1 VRVTDALPVGRSGR
15 LAWSELLRRIE
26 ALDGAVEMRW
36 TIVPGSQLGDASPW
50 VASRGDAI
58 VIRVGEDQ
66 LVLRPYDVGEPV
78 TDGHRISATF
88 TPAPGRPG
96 LLGVIGG
103 ADAPVFLADREEIE
117 GHLDLTERHWRE
129 WTGAI
134 QYDGPWQDE
143 VRRSALTLRM
153 LQYVPTGAVAA
164 AATTSLPE
172 RIGGEKNWDYRFM
185 WVRDCSF
192 TIDAFLALR
201 LHDEVQAAV
210 QWMLGALRRTAPDLH
225 VLYRLD
231 GSAPAAD
238 VRTPDLPGYRDSRP
252 VRVGNSASGQQ
263 QLSTYGDLFDMI
275 WQYVDAGHLL
285 DPTTADLLT
294 QLADRCCDT
303 WRDEDAGMWEL
314 DAMRHYTVSKIGC
327 WTALD
332 RAVRL
337 HQSGQLITDH
347 ADRWE
352 SERDLVR
359 AWVNEHCWS
368 DSLGSYTF
376 YAGSE
381 DLDAATLL
389 LARTGFDRG
398 ERLAGTVRAVRDK
411 LSDGPLVYRYS
422 GVDDD
427 GAFVACTFWLVLALV
442 HLGELDDA
450 RALMDDAVRLCN
462 DVGLLAEEIDPGSG
476 AMLGNFP
483 QGLSHLALVNAACT
497 YDRATR

>member
-1 VRVTDALPVGRSGR
+1 
-15 LAWSELLRRIE
+15 
-26 ALDGAVEMRW
+26 
-36 TIVPGSQLGDASPW
+36 
-50 VASRGDAI
+50 
-58 VIRVGEDQ
+58 
-66 LVLRPYDVGEPV
+66 
-78 TDGHRISATF
+78 
-88 TPAPGRPG
+88 
-96 LLGVIGG
+96 
-103 ADAPVFLADREEIE
+103 
-117 GHLDLTERHWRE
+117 
-129 WTGAI
+129 
-134 QYDGPWQDE
+134 
-143 VRRSALTLRM
+143 
-153 LQYVPTGAVAA
+153 
-164 AATTSLPE
+164 
-172 RIGGEKNWDYRFM
+172 
-185 WVRDCSF
+185 
-192 TIDAFLALR
+192 
-201 LHDEVQAAV
+201 
-210 QWMLGALRRTAPDLH
+210 
-225 VLYRLD
+225 
-231 GSAPAAD
+231 
-238 VRTPDLPGYRDSRP
+238 
-252 VRVGNSASGQQ
+252 
-263 QLSTYGDLFDMI
+263 
-275 WQYVDAGHLL
+275 
-285 DPTTADLLT
+285 
-294 QLADRCCDT
+294 
-303 WRDEDAGMWEL
+303 
-314 DAMRHYTVSKIGC
+314 
-327 WTALD
+327 LD

-483 QGLSHLALVNAACT
+483 QGLSHLALVNAACA
-497 YDRATR
+497 YDRATS